1 MDLNL
6 DGYHF
11 FGLGLIIVAVF
22 GSIASGSSW
31 GKRHPV
37 IRRGFFYT
45 LTAVVLFTYTF
56 LIVINTVKGEKTAD
70 GMIIAL
76 LSKLGELLIIPVAL
90 EVFQSKQATN
100 SMTEKVVTTTTT
112 KVELEDGSVVEQ
124 VRVVERTG
132 ETPTTEKPPK
142 QRLWARLHGCS
153 KDK

>member
-1 MDLNL
+1 MGLNL
-6 DGYHF
+6 GGYQI
-11 FGLGLIIVAVF
+11 FGLCYILFTVIV
-22 GSIASGSSW
+22 SIVSGSSF

-37 IRRGFFYT
+37 LRRRLFYT
-45 LTAVVLFTYTF
+45 LTGSVLLTYTF
-56 LIVINTVKGEKTAD
+56 FILIDTVNGKRSAD

-90 EVFQSKQATN
+90 EVFQSKQVTN

-132 ETPTTEKPPK
+132 ENGSNYK
-142 QRLWARLHGCS
+142 
-153 KDK
+153 